1 MTKEHERS
9 KGLTR
14 AGGPG
19 VASAKKM
26 VNANYCSR
34 VWLPTNLKYIHQIAT
49 QKGEEIS
56 VIDEFD
62 EFILC

>member
-1 MTKEHERS
+1 MTKEHGRS
-9 KGLTR
+9 KELTR
-14 AGGPG
+14 ARGPG
-19 VASAKKM
+19 VAGAKK
-26 VNANYCSR
+26 VANANYCSR
-34 VWLPTNLKYIHQIAT
+34 VWLPTNLKYIHQIAI